1 MSRCRQFD
9 DAIWDTAHGQS
20 APPELAEHLLV
31 CESCRRSLRSL
42 SAAAQGFAAL
52 RTVSAPDPR
61 PAVWARLAK
70 PRRQGLR
77 LLAWSAGIAVCAL
90 AAAMVLWHGF
100 SRQSGSAPHPAS
112 TVAQVSPEKHSPPPV
127 DATVSAHQADAP
139 APTQE
144 LRDRQP
150 PPSIDRDAPGV
161 GDDRPSAP
169 QQPLPVV
176 VPAGPNGQPSPDAQ
190 VAEAPAVSER
200 SPDDSTT
207 DRSDGKRSEF
217 VNRMIGMALA
227 TSLLQSANGTG

>member
-20 APPELAEHLLV
+20 APPDLAEHLLV

-77 LLAWSAGIAVCAL
+77 LLAGSVGIAVCAL

-100 SRQSGSAPHPAS
+100 PRQSDSAPHPAS

-127 DATVSAHQADAP
+127 DATASAHQDDAP

-150 PPSIDRDAPGV
+150 PPSTGREAAAGGEGRPAPPPETV
-161 GDDRPSAP
+161 
-169 QQPLPVV
+169 PVV
-176 VPAGPNGQPSPDAQ
+176 VPAGPNGQPSPE
-190 VAEAPAVSER
+190 AEAPAVSER

-207 DRSDGKRSEF
+207 DQSDGKKSEF